1 MKTITIDFDLYQK
14 ELRLERSRGTSHG
27 VMLCQNL
34 IGATYDNY
42 KAAVDDCYQSDDT
55 DLRVFLERLYPDY
68 GSRYEKDIND
78 DQTLKTNF
86 TEDETPF

>member
-1 MKTITIDFDLYQK
+1 MKTITIDFELYQK
-14 ELRLERSRGTSHG
+14 ELRLERLRGTSHG

-42 KAAVDDCYQSDDT
+42 KAAIDDCYQSDDT

-68 GSRYEKDIND
+68 RSRYEKDIND

-86 TEDETPF
+86 TEDDIPF